1 MIFNLCYYIK
11 MNNQFKRN
19 KIESIYNLL
28 NKTNMIKEKVDID
41 QVQKDLEYLNF
52 LLYKTYKIF
61 NSDKTRKD
69 KIDEL
74 HNLKTPEGKRLFTK
88 KIAKKIYERYN
99 IVFKNLI
106 NKLKHNRIN
115 RIKSIQKGGD
125 LNINDNKIEKIL
137 NVIRNDPKYKAQV
150 IKVIQGYVDS
160 PLAAEIKNA
169 LSKINISSGKTQYDE
184 GNGIFDWIFF
194 PLYKLENLPLVG
206 FMFEVPLDFISILLD
221 NSDIIMESVAPVIPV
236 ALDLAT
242 DIGSGIPIPGVN
254 TAIAAAS
261 VGLTVIEEPMEWFL
275 ADGIDVVGL
284 FINISRKQWGL
295 AYLSALEVIP
305 ILPSIVDAAVTN
317 MSILNKH
324 LAKGVKL
331 TELVKDNTLLAS
343 SMLDLVQKDKYGL
356 FDPVKVW
363 NRVIYPNR
371 DRAKFLKKLPIEDIN
386 RLIPMFE
393 TIKDEISNTNKLM
406 EEVLNSKDSLQ
417 TFKIK

>member
-1 MIFNLCYYIK
+1 
-11 MNNQFKRN
+11 MNNQFKRT

-41 QVQKDLEYLNF
+41 EVQKDLEYLNF

-61 NSDKTRKD
+61 NSDKSIKD

-74 HNLKTPEGKRLFTK
+74 HNLRTPEGKRLFTK
-88 KIAKKIYERYN
+88 KIAKKIYDRYN

-115 RIKSIQKGGD
+115 RIKSIQKGGNLD
-125 LNINDNKIEKIL
+125 IKDNKIQKII
-137 NVIRNDPKYKAQV
+137 NIIRNDPKYKAQV
-150 IKVIQGYVDS
+150 IKVIKGYIDS
-160 PLAAEIKNA
+160 PFASEIKA
-169 LSKINISSGKTQYDE
+169 TLAQLNISSGETEYEQD
-184 GNGIFDWIFF
+184 NGIFDWIFF

-221 NSDIIMESVAPVIPV
+221 NSDIVMESVAPVIPV

-275 ADGIDVVGL
+275 ADGIDVIGL

-331 TELVKDNTLLAS
+331 TELVKDNTVLAS

-356 FDPVKVW
+356 FDPVKIW

-393 TIKDEISNTNKLM
+393 TIKDELGNTNKLM
-406 EEVLNSKDSLQ
+406 EEVLNSKNNLD

>member
-1 MIFNLCYYIK
+1 
-11 MNNQFKRN
+11 MNNHFKRN

-61 NSDKTRKD
+61 NSENSRKD

-74 HNLKTPEGKRLFTK
+74 YNLKTPEGKRLFTK

-99 IVFKNLI
+99 VVFKNLI

-115 RIKSIQKGGD
+115 RIKSTQKGGD

-137 NVIRNDPKYKAQV
+137 DVIRNDPKYKAQV

-160 PLAAEIKNA
+160 PLASEIKKA
-169 LSKINISSGKTQYDE
+169 LSKINISSGKTEYDQ

-331 TELVKDNTLLAS
+331 TELVKDNTVLAS
-343 SMLDLVQKDKYGL
+343 GMLDLVQKDKYGL

-386 RLIPMFE
+386 RLIPIFE

-406 EEVLNSKDSLQ
+406 EEVLNSKDNLE

>member
-11 MNNQFKRN
+11 MNNHFKRN

-61 NSDKTRKD
+61 NSENSRKD

-74 HNLKTPEGKRLFTK
+74 YNLKTPEGKRLFTK

-99 IVFKNLI
+99 VVFKNLI

-115 RIKSIQKGGD
+115 RIKSTQKGGD

-137 NVIRNDPKYKAQV
+137 DVIRNDPKYKAQV

-160 PLAAEIKNA
+160 PLASEIKKA
-169 LSKINISSGKTQYDE
+169 LSKINISSGKTEYDQ

-331 TELVKDNTLLAS
+331 TELVKDNTVLAS
-343 SMLDLVQKDKYGL
+343 GMLDLVQKDKYGL

-386 RLIPMFE
+386 RLIPIFE

-406 EEVLNSKDSLQ
+406 EEVLNSKDNLE